1 MNAVAVI
8 ALIVAIV
15 SAVGTVGA
23 FVVAQ
28 RSIKHVRKQAEL
40 ALCQI
45 HSLRTPAWGEP
56 EMTEG
61 EGTSWTV
68 AVPLVSDT
76 PLDSVRLGVL
86 THTDRTAGLHL
97 ESSDEGAPGGL
108 ELGGKATWRLHVDR
122 QGDPATQ
129 VRITS
134 TAGSGKWST
143 LIDLPLR
150 AYEWE

>member
-1 MNAVAVI
+1 MHAVAII

-68 AVPLVSDT
+68 ALPLVSDT
-76 PLDSVRLGVL
+76 PLDSVRLEVL
-86 THTDRTAGLHL
+86 THADRAAGLRL
-97 ESSDEGAPGGL
+97 QSSDEGAPGGL
-108 ELGGKATWRLHVDR
+108 ELGGKATWRLCVVR

-134 TAGSGKWST
+134 TAGSGRWSK
-143 LIDLPLR
+143 LIDLPLS

>member
-1 MNAVAVI
+1 MNAVAVV
-8 ALIVAIV
+8 ALIVAII

-45 HSLRTPAWGEP
+45 HSLRTPEWGEP

-68 AVPLVSDT
+68 ALPLISDT
-76 PLDSVRLGVL
+76 PLDSVRLEVL
-86 THTDRTAGLHL
+86 THADRTAGLRL
-97 ESSDEGAPGGL
+97 QSSDEGAPGGL
-108 ELGGKATWRLHVDR
+108 ELGGKASWRLCVDP

-134 TAGSGKWST
+134 TAGSGKWSQ
-143 LIDLPLR
+143 LIDLPLS